1 MPTRLKQQAVGEQI
15 RRLRLEGAMTLRK
28 LAKRTGFSPS
38 FLSQL
43 ENGLVSPS
51 ISSME
56 KIAEALGT
64 TFVDFFAAASEA
76 DGGLVV
82 RASDRQALSS
92 GWSNAA
98 VEAVSPAASAAR
110 LEAMLITLRP
120 KGRSGKH
127 PYAHTRE
134 ELAFVLS
141 GTVTLTLGPEDN
153 RLEAGDAACI
163 LPGELRL
170 WRNDGG
176 SPARI
181 LIVTSPLG
189 ASGVRRIRP
198 RMVAGR
204 AQPRKERRPR

>member
-1 MPTRLKQQAVGEQI
+1 
-15 RRLRLEGAMTLRK
+15 MTLRK

-43 ENGLVSPS
+43 ENGQVSPS

-110 LEAMLITLRP
+110 LEAMLVTLRP

-141 GTVTLTLGPEDN
+141 GTVTLGLARRRTGLRPEMQPASC
-153 RLEAGDAACI
+153 RESCGY
-163 LPGELRL
+163 GETTGARPC
-170 WRNDGG
+170 G
-176 SPARI
+176 S
-181 LIVTSPLG
+181 S
-189 ASGVRRIRP
+189 S
-198 RMVAGR
+198 
-204 AQPRKERRPR
+204 